1 MNYTKTTRRKKST
14 TKILNH
20 IWIHTL
26 LAVVKTDTCIYAFSS
41 LESQEQKSSQPIYKL
56 RQTGRWTNQAA
67 THLSVQGQTHRPSNY
82 PPFWWRTDIHRLRS
96 HPPFWRRTDTQTDPS
111 ATHLSDEGQ
120 MDWLSSHPPFW
131 QRTDTQI
138 DWTATHLSD
147 EGQTDWAATHLSDK
161 GQTAAQAATNLS
173 DEGQRV
179 DQAAT
184 NLSDEGQRAD
194 QAATH
199 RQTKHPPT
207 FLTNRERTKQRA
219 THTQTDRWTDQAA
232 SHPQTDQAETHLSD
246 QSWRS
251 ACLWCRGRRAW
262 PEWSRGGRWGR
273 GCGWWRAA
281 GGAWASAA
289 GSESGAPGP
298 CGRWPAPGSA
308 LGSASLPCSTPA
320 FPVGVVERRG
330 KKRGGNILWQPKR
343 QAVCRLQLSEPSPRC
358 KV

>member
-56 RQTGRWTNQAA
+56 RQTGRWTDQAA

-96 HPPFWRRTDTQTDPS
+96 HPPFWRRTDTQTDQS

-120 MDWLSSHPPFW
+120 MDWLSSYPPFW

-147 EGQTDWAATHLSDK
+147 EGQTEQPPIFLTKDRQQPKQPPTFLTKDREWTKQPPTFLTKDREQIKQPPTDRPSIHPPSWRRTESGPSSEPPTRRQTD
-161 GQTAAQAATNLS
+161 GQTKQP
-173 DEGQRV
+173 
-179 DQAAT
+179 
-184 NLSDEGQRAD
+184 
-194 QAATH
+194 ATH
-199 RQTKHPPT
+199 RQTKQKPT
-207 FLTNRERTKQRA
+207 FLTNLGGLCACDAEDAELGQNEAVGVDEDVGVDGGEQQAGHERQQQGVSQVLQVHVEDGQHQAQRLV
-219 THTQTDRWTDQAA
+219 Q
-232 SHPQTDQAETHLSD
+232 LL
-246 QSWRS
+246 
-251 ACLWCRGRRAW
+251 CLA
-262 PEWSRGGRWGR
+262 PLQHFLL
-273 GCGWWRAA
+273 GWWRE
-281 GGAWASAA
+281 G
-289 GSESGAPGP
+289 E
-298 CGRWPAPGSA
+298 
-308 LGSASLPCSTPA
+308 
-320 FPVGVVERRG
+320 
-330 KKRGGNILWQPKR
+330 KNRGGNILWQPKC